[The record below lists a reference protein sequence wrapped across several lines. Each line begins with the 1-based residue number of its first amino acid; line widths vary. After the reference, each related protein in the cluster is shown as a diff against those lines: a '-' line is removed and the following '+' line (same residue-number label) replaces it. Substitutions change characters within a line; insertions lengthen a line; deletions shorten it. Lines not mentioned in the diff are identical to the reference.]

1 MLYTKCSLAD
11 AASSSMMNLRWSM
24 PSSPM
29 LARVVGGTPARLARV
44 GAQST
49 MWKRP
54 SLTRPRLPAGSSA
67 ECTNVTALV
76 PPSHSV
82 PFVPLWI
89 NMKCRKNKI
98 ETMDKG
104 QKHICEHQGT
114 RNAIVQK
121 HCSA

>member
-1 MLYTKCSLAD
+1 MLYTNCSLAD
-11 AASSSMMNLRWSM
+11 AASSSMMNLCWSR

-67 ECTNVTALV
+67 EWTKVTALV
-76 PPSHSV
+76 PPSHRV

-89 NMKCRKNKI
+89 NINYR
-98 ETMDKG
+98 
-104 QKHICEHQGT
+104 
-114 RNAIVQK
+114 
-121 HCSA
+121 